1 MASGRGHRLA
11 DRVGL
16 GAAWACALHCATWPL
31 LLALLPALGAWR
43 LSGLEAGFVI
53 FACLLGVTS
62 LVIGYRRHRVFRAFW
77 LLLPGLALL
86 IAGAATHLHEQPV
99 WHAVVMTAGGL
110 LVGLAHIINL
120 RLSHG
125 HVHDACCGHLPAA
138 HLDATPEAGHGH
150 GHGHR
155 HGHGV
160 AAPGKPPPG

>member
-1 MASGRGHRLA
+1 MGSGRGHRLA
-11 DRVGL
+11 DRIGL

-53 FACLLGVTS
+53 FACLLGLTS

-125 HVHDACCGHLPAA
+125 HVHDACCGHLPAT
-138 HLDATPEAGHGH
+138 HLDALPGEVHGH
-150 GHGHR
+150 PDPAPPAPRGS
-155 HGHGV
+155 
-160 AAPGKPPPG
+160 AAKPPP